1 MSRCEVELL
10 DVRPVAGADNVKA
23 FVTVRIGG
31 VTIHG
36 AKVVQQPGQ
45 AAWLA
50 MPDRSYTDAGGKR
63 KWSAVVELSPELR
76 RRVSDTIL
84 AEWERRCAPAA
95 PPQPAHRP
103 GVATACGAQR

>member
-1 MSRCEVELL
+1 MGSANGIGTPVADIELVA
-10 DVRPVAGADNVKA
+10 VRPSTNAGNVRA
-23 FVTVRIGG
+23 FATIRVGG

-36 AKVVQQPGQ
+36 AKIVQQPGQ

-50 MPDRSYTDAGGKR
+50 MPDRSYADAGGKQ
-63 KWSAVVELSPELR
+63 KWSAVVELTPDLR

-95 PPQPAHRP
+95 PAPA
-103 GVATACGAQR
+103 A